1 MCTADILTFLIKAR
15 AFHQS
20 QILLYLQSSFVTRFI
35 NYVDFIHYYHG
46 EHSLIVFIPCIKNL
60 LWSSRTNPLYTNPLS
75 LPTDIYRIPVKPSTL
90 QDCMTSPGCVVIT
103 QMLWWPWAGCTRL
116 FEGMKKWYLMTMKS
130 RSAKYSDENVIL
142 ILMPTFMEAVIIW
155 FFIMIFH
162 DFFPY
167 RISYVLLVSTG
178 YIQRTCPVWSILFCS
193 ICQCSCRTPWPGRRT
208 LS

>member
-20 QILLYLQSSFVTRFI
+20 QILLYLQSSFVSRFI

-60 LWSSRTNPLYTNPLS
+60 LWSSRTNPLYTNP

-130 RSAKYSDENVIL
+130 RSAKYSNVIILL

-155 FFIMIFH
+155 LFILIFH
-162 DFFPY
+162 E
-167 RISYVLLVSTG
+167 ISPIG
-178 YIQRTCPVWSILFCS
+178 FRTFYS
-193 ICQCSCRTPWPGRRT
+193 
-208 LS
+208 